1 MKGPP
6 TDSQVSLLSEA
17 VLDKLA
23 VESESRRAIPTARD
37 LATEVREFHGWTL
50 DKLEVFENYLKLY
63 RRVAGGGA
71 FIDAFA
77 GTGSGLSSK
86 NGQYIHCDG
95 SSLIAA
101 KSGAFASLDLIEK
114 DPTHL
119 EALTAAVEDLPA
131 RVADRIR
138 IHRGDCNVLIPE
150 LLGRGQVD
158 ETRPCFAFLDQEST
172 QLDWQTIEIL
182 ANWKTYEPPPAES
195 GRPKTCK
202 VELWILFNS
211 HQAIYRLWP
220 KDRTRFPESISPPTL
235 DRILGGR
242 DAWWDLWE
250 GGHAVSSLLQRF
262 SDRLYGLGYQYVV
275 PQLIIDPVDGRPQY
289 HMIHATDHPS
299 ALSLMRWAKRTT
311 DGFENAPLPGFD
323 SAVIT

>member
-1 MKGPP
+1 MRTPP
-6 TDSQVSLLSEA
+6 ADWEMPLLSDA
-17 VLDKLA
+17 VLDDLV

-50 DKLEVFENYLKLY
+50 DKLEVFEKYLKLY

-77 GTGSGLSSK
+77 GTGRGSSSK
-86 NGQYIHCDG
+86 NGQHFDCDG

-114 DPTHL
+114 DPVHVV
-119 EALTAAVEDLPA
+119 ALTDAVGTLSA
-131 RVADRIR
+131 RQSNRVRV
-138 IHRGDCNVLIPE
+138 HPGDCNILIPK
-150 LLGRGQVD
+150 LLNGGLLA
-158 ETRPCFAFLDQEST
+158 EARPCFAFLDQEST
-172 QLDWQTIEIL
+172 QLDWRTIEIL
-182 ANWKTYEPPPAES
+182 ADWKTYEPPSAES

-211 HQAIYRLWP
+211 YQAIYRLWP
-220 KDRTRFPESISPPTL
+220 TDRSRFPESFSPQTL

-242 DAWWDLWE
+242 EAWWDLWE
-250 GGHAVSSLLQRF
+250 GKHPASVLLQRF
-262 SDRLYGLGYQYVV
+262 AERLYGLGYQYVV
-275 PQLIIDPVDGRPQY
+275 PQLIRDPADGRPHY

-299 ALSLMRWAKRTT
+299 AISFMRWAKRST
-311 DGFENAPLPGFD
+311 DGFENVHLPGFD
-323 SAVIT
+323 AVGNS